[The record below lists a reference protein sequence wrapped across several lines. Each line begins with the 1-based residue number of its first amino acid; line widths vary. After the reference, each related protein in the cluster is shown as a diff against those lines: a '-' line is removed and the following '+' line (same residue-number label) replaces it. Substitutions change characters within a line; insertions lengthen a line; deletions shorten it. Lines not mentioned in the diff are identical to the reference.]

1 MGKMFIKSWSG
12 GLDSDLEL
20 QFEPQHASRRARRR
34 ISGCKWP
41 APRYVIGII
50 KELLSKRFYLE
61 WATRNRNRL
70 GQKRPK
76 LSTIGSFFVP
86 SLFSTSSSSKAASA
100 AEGGPRQAFNGGSA
114 VGPQPGCG
122 NGAILSRVSRT
133 RRRLKWQ
140 KVEKGAK
147 RSITAAA
154 VV

>member
-1 MGKMFIKSWSG
+1 MAISIMLATLQKEMLDLRFAPRSPLRSDLPIRRALGNQNETGGIRQNGERERFGILSWSG
-12 GLDSDLEL
+12 RLDSDLEL

-86 SLFSTSSSSKAASA
+86 SLFSTSLSSSSSSKAA
-100 AEGGPRQAFNGGSA
+100 
-114 VGPQPGCG
+114 
-122 NGAILSRVSRT
+122 
-133 RRRLKWQ
+133 
-140 KVEKGAK
+140 
-147 RSITAAA
+147 
-154 VV
+154 